1 MSQQIPGIEAVRPE
15 YLTTSAA
22 FSQNTGE
29 SLVLVTVRLTP
40 GSFKATNLILSRET
54 AKRLYG
60 ELGEAIANPHTP
72 QSEPPPP
79 ESKRQRRRR
88 RGRGKG

>member
-22 FSQNTGE
+22 FGQNTGE
-29 SLVLVTVRLTP
+29 PMVLVTMRLTP
-40 GSFKATNLILSRET
+40 GSFKPNNLILSRET
-54 AKRLYG
+54 AIRLHR

-72 QSEPPPP
+72 QP
-79 ESKRQRRRR
+79 ERPQEERPKRRRR
-88 RGRGKG
+88 KR

>member
-22 FSQNTGE
+22 FGQNTGE
-29 SLVLVTVRLTP
+29 PMVLVTMRLTP
-40 GSFKATNLILSRET
+40 GSFKATNLILNRET
-54 AKRLYG
+54 ARRLRE

-72 QSEPPPP
+72 QPERPP
-79 ESKRQRRRR
+79 EERPKRRRR
-88 RGRGKG
+88 KR